1 MNIDERLRQ
10 MGVQRREAELPS
22 QDDWDRFRA
31 RAHGRLVR
39 RKVGVVLAAAVVAV
53 AVVAGVQGAGSLLKQ
68 DAALLPPA
76 GDEDAPGEKDTP
88 PVDDGDANES
98 TRGLITMQTWY
109 AQSDLLYLDH
119 QFIEPPP
126 ASASER
132 APADRVALMES
143 ALKQVLGGPSVPV
156 AETTAP
162 SVRTAFSPAT
172 RLNRL
177 DLGRRT
183 TVDLSGF
190 PDGFS
195 AGDRSLALAQVAA
208 TVLQYEDV
216 NSVEILDDGAPLTEV
231 PLTEASY
238 ERLLPPIVVTEP
250 PYAEH
255 PKSFVES
262 LTMEGT
268 ANVFEATVVYEL
280 VDRDGEIIADGFT
293 TATCGSG
300 CRGDFSKRMKFEVAI
315 PTFAKLN
322 VYSPSA
328 EDGSRVFEVSVP
340 VYLCPA
346 VGNTVDR
353 IGDDPYATCG
363 TWKSRR

>member
-1 MNIDERLRQ
+1 MNIDERLRR
-10 MGVQRREAELPS
+10 MGLQRREAELPS

-31 RAHGRLVR
+31 WAHGRLVS
-39 RKVGVVLAAAVVAV
+39 RKVGVALTAAVVAV
-53 AVVAGVQGAGSLLKQ
+53 AVAAGVQGAGSLLKQ

-76 GDEDAPGEKDTP
+76 GDEDAPRVKDTR
-88 PVDDGDANES
+88 PVDDGVASES
-98 TRGLITMQTWY
+98 MRGLITMQTWY
-109 AQSDLLYLDH
+109 TQGDLLFLNH
-119 QFIEPPP
+119 QFIETPLV
-126 ASASER
+126 SESER
-132 APADRVALMES
+132 APAARAALMES
-143 ALKQVLGGPSVPV
+143 TLKQVLGGPSVPV
-156 AETTAP
+156 VETTDP

-172 RLNRL
+172 RLNGF

-183 TVDLSGF
+183 TVELSGF

-195 AGDRSLALAQVAA
+195 ADDRDLALAQVAA
-208 TVLQYEDV
+208 TVLQYDDV
-216 NSVEILDDGAPLTEV
+216 NSVEILENGVPLTDA

-238 ERLLPPIVVTEP
+238 KRLLPPIVLTEP

-255 PKSFVES
+255 PKSFVKS
-262 LTMEGT
+262 LTMGGT

-280 VDRDGEIIADGFT
+280 IDDDGEVIADGFT
-293 TATCGSG
+293 TATCGTG
-300 CRGDFSKRMKFEVAI
+300 CRGDFSERMKFEVAM

-328 EDGSRVFEVSVP
+328 EDGSRMFEVSVP

-346 VGNTVDR
+346 DGNAADR

-363 TWKSRR
+363 KSQR

>member
-76 GDEDAPGEKDTP
+76 GDEDTR
-88 PVDDGDANES
+88 PVDDGESNES
-98 TRGLITMQTWY
+98 MSGLITMQTWY
-109 AQSDLLYLDH
+109 AQGDLLFLNH
-119 QFIEPPP
+119 QFIETPLV
-126 ASASER
+126 SESDR

-143 ALKQVLGGPSVPV
+143 TLKQVLGGPSVPV
-156 AETTAP
+156 AETTGP
-162 SVRTAFSPAT
+162 SVRTAFSSAT
-172 RLNRL
+172 RLNGL

-195 AGDRSLALAQVAA
+195 ADDRNLALAQVAA
-208 TVLQYEDV
+208 TVLQYEDIT
-216 NSVEILDDGAPLTEV
+216 SVEILEDGAPLTDA
-231 PLTEASY
+231 PLTEESY
-238 ERLLPPIVVTEP
+238 ERLLPPIVVTKP

-255 PKSFVES
+255 PKSFVDS

-280 VDRDGEIIADGFT
+280 VDRDGEVITDGFT

-300 CRGDFSKRMKFEVAI
+300 CRGDFSERMKFEVAM

-328 EDGSRVFEVSVP
+328 EDGSRMFEVSVP

-346 VGNTVDR
+346 EGNAGDR
-353 IGDDPYATCG
+353 IGDDPYASCG
-363 TWKSRR
+363 RT